1 MRSPVRIID
10 ELGRRQLGLVT
21 RPRLC
26 AAGVSL
32 YEQRKLIEAGQL
44 VPEQVGVYRTF
55 GTPPSWELS
64 LLAACLAAGPG
75 AVASHRAAAAL
86 WGLCDQAAP
95 AEITVTRPHCPVPRN
110 AVLHRST
117 DLTPDDVVVLRGIP
131 VTKPARTACDLGAVA
146 PFEAVAHLVEKALV
160 KRLFTLEGVWCALRR
175 VARKGRS
182 GAGVLRAVLEQRAL
196 RDKRPESLL
205 EVVMADLC
213 LAFGVDNVE
222 YQYRV
227 VVEGQKKRIDFAIPA
242 GFVGL
247 EIVGLEDHATRH
259 ALDNDVAR
267 KNLLQR
273 HGWLILDYT
282 VTDLRRR
289 RRAMVKEFVAV
300 ARDRITFLD
309 SVSVA

>member
-1 MRSPVRIID
+1 
-10 ELGRRQLGLVT
+10 
-21 RPRLC
+21 
-26 AAGVSL
+26 
-32 YEQRKLIEAGQL
+32 
-44 VPEQVGVYRTF
+44 
-55 GTPPSWELS
+55 
-64 LLAACLAAGPG
+64 
-75 AVASHRAAAAL
+75 
-86 WGLCDQAAP
+86 
-95 AEITVTRPHCPVPRN
+95 
-110 AVLHRST
+110 
-117 DLTPDDVVVLRGIP
+117 
-131 VTKPARTACDLGAVA
+131 VA

-309 SVSVA
+309 SLSVA